1 MYTPS
6 LTRAPVVLMIHYNVL
21 TIQPVLVITT
31 GKQTTDQGVLTDLG
45 VASSRLQSKGAPVF
59 SLGIGEDLDIS
70 ELGKIASGP
79 DNVFSVDSFE
89 DLDDKV
95 KEIKRGLCLGIK

>member
-45 VASSRLQSKGAPVF
+45 VASSRLQSKGAAVF
-59 SLGIGEDLDIS
+59 SLGIGEDLDTS

>member
-1 MYTPS
+1 M
-6 LTRAPVVLMIHYNVL
+6 
-21 TIQPVLVITT
+21 ITT
-31 GKQTTDQGVLTDLG
+31 GNQTTDQGVLIDLG
-45 VASSRLQSKGAPVF
+45 VASSRLQSKGVPVF
-59 SLGIGEDLDIS
+59 SLGIGEGLDTS

-79 DNVFSVDSFE
+79 DKVFSVDSFE